1 MISVERLAVLPLF
14 GELDIH
20 DLGIVAARVREVTV
34 AATETLI
41 EQGALPTDVYVVE
54 EGTVEISRDGVVVST
69 QGPGAVVGEI
79 ALVDPQRRTATVR
92 ALTDVRAVAL
102 AVADFQLIVTE
113 MPEIGRDLQAIAT
126 HRLGELGDL
135 S

>member
-1 MISVERLAVLPLF
+1 MISVERLAALPLF
-14 GELDIH
+14 DELDVH
-20 DLGIVAARVREVTV
+20 DLGLIAARVREVTLG
-34 AATETLI
+34 AGETLI
-41 EQGALPTDVYVVE
+41 EQGAMPTDVYVLE

-69 QGPGAVVGEI
+69 QGPGGVVGEI

-102 AVADFQLIVTE
+102 AVADFHLIVTE

-126 HRLGELGDL
+126 HRLRQLGEL

>member
-1 MISVERLAVLPLF
+1 MISVERLGALPLF
-14 GELDIH
+14 GELDTH
-20 DLGIVAARVREVTV
+20 DLGLIAARVREVTV
-34 AATETLI
+34 AADETLI

-54 EGTVEISRDGVVVST
+54 EGTVEISRNGVVVST

-126 HRLGELGDL
+126 HRLGELGEL